1 MNKLENLEKLQKLK
15 TDGIIT
21 EEEFQKEK
29 EQILNKK
36 SKKNKIIIFICI
48 LVILCVIAGI
58 LYFCVMNRKNDNTDS
73 KQATAETTE
82 NNEDGFK
89 QASANVEVN
98 NTEKTSF
105 INMNS
110 DDKNYSEIQSEI
122 LKYFDNDYFNFWVK
136 DLQRYPQVFND
147 AKVKTTALIMKVIK
161 SDDNEFEVIA
171 LDFGGLAYEDA
182 SFYLDTYKNED
193 LKDLST
199 EDENRLVII
208 KGSQLSERMLK
219 GDFIYVEGRCKGTS
233 NYDID
238 GKSYVLSTINSI
250 NVIQKDYENK
260 FSLNTVKK
268 VAEYIFGKDIKIS
281 NPVENQDYKKSNENG
296 NFYKV
301 TLDNQANSNFK
312 VFNMYRDI
320 GNITYNKIHNELSNN
335 TVKKLFV
342 GADFKHYIV
351 STYDADLKHVYIDYF
366 DNDFK
371 KLWSREFDYN
381 STKTYS
387 SPMDYTADKLSV
399 VVDNDLYIIDLAT
412 GNNIVEPILVGEKI
426 KVNMMSDGIVLIGD
440 NNKDAIM
447 KVSYDGKTEFK
458 INANTS
464 MSKIETAYTQIVN
477 GKMVIGLRG
486 LGEDAGCE
494 KYIVLNSDG
503 TVEKATED
511 IETL

>member
-1 MNKLENLEKLQKLK
+1 MNKIENLEKLQKLK
-15 TDGIIT
+15 AEGTIT

-36 SKKNKIIIFICI
+36 GKKNKILIFICI
-48 LVILCVIAGI
+48 LVILFIIAGI
-58 LYFCVMNRKNDNTDS
+58 VYFCITNKTPS
-73 KQATAETTE
+73 IEEGKTE
-82 NNEDGFK
+82 NIQNTEEGFK
-89 QASANVEVN
+89 QTSANVEVN
-98 NTEKTSF
+98 NAEKTSF

-136 DLQRYPQVFND
+136 DLQRYPQIFND

-171 LDFGGLAYEDA
+171 LDFGGSSYEDV
-182 SFYLDTYKNED
+182 SFYLDTYKNKD

-199 EDENRLVII
+199 EDEKRLVII

-219 GDFIYVEGRCKGTS
+219 GDFIYIEGRCKGTS

-238 GKSYVLSTINSI
+238 GKSYVLSTINAI
-250 NVIQKDYENK
+250 NVIQKDYDNK

-281 NPVENQDYKKSNENG
+281 NPVDNQDYKSSIGELG

-312 VFNMYRDI
+312 VFNMYRNL
-320 GNITYNKIHNELSNN
+320 GSITYNKIHNELSNN
-335 TVKKLFV
+335 TAKKLFV

-351 STYDADLKHVYIDYF
+351 TTYDADLKHVYIDYF

-371 KLWSREFDYN
+371 KIWNREFDYN
-381 STKTYS
+381 STKAYS
-387 SPMDYTADKLSV
+387 SPMDYTENKLAV
-399 VVDNDLYIIDLAT
+399 VVDNDLYIIDLTT

-426 KVNMMSDGIVLIGD
+426 KVNMMDDGIILIGD

-447 KVSYDGKTEFK
+447 KVSYDGKIEFK
-458 INANTS
+458 LNANTS
-464 MSKIETAYTQIVN
+464 ISKIETAYTQIVN
-477 GKMVIGLRG
+477 GKMVVGIRGIG
-486 LGEDAGCE
+486 EYAGCE

-503 TVEKATED
+503 TIEKATED
-511 IETL
+511 IETN